1 MFRKRKG
8 HILCLGLIDCV
19 LYDLKLNPHYP
30 TFYKIY
36 QQVRNYQAGFFT
48 ELNVQDNDID
58 NEIGDLFGDIDQ
70 NESPPPILNNNGEV
84 EAAAVNVVEEEE
96 EEEDLDG
103 QERRR
108 SRKKGPSINNGSS
121 STAASNAN
129 SNTTIITDM
138 INQLKVLGIPTSLC
152 SLIHNM
158 IDSIHGDLSGNEAY
172 KSMADVQT
180 DIQLLID
187 QPTKY
192 LYDVNVEIGSDRI
205 TIGWI

>member
-1 MFRKRKG
+1 M
-8 HILCLGLIDCV
+8 
-19 LYDLKLNPHYP
+19 
-30 TFYKIY
+30 
-36 QQVRNYQAGFFT
+36 
-48 ELNVQDNDID
+48 
-58 NEIGDLFGDIDQ
+58 
-70 NESPPPILNNNGEV
+70 
-84 EAAAVNVVEEEE
+84 NVVEEEE

-121 STAASNAN
+121 SSVSNSTN
-129 SNTTIITDM
+129 SNTTIISDL

-152 SLIHNM
+152 NLIHNM

-192 LYDVNVEIGSDRI
+192 LYDVNVDKLAVTGLQLDGYELGRDLEFGILQSSYRRSISMNNNTSSNQHNECGIIVGPSGIGKSVLANRLGNSI
-205 TIGWI
+205 SSTGGLFLSGKTPFSALAL